1 MEKTGNEIVGVICQC
16 EYTNERNE
24 VIKLQFCN
32 VTSMFEEY
40 YASLVELR
48 QGNPSLLGK
57 ATFDALKATCLKCKA
72 LAREI
77 LDSKLVTYSNLQTL
91 LAWQDVNG
99 NKDHFI
105 K

>member
-1 MEKTGNEIVGVICQC
+1 MEKTRNEIVRVICQS

-57 ATFDALKATCLKCKA
+57 ATFDALKATCLNCKA
-72 LAREI
+72 LIRET
-77 LDSKLVTYSNLQTL
+77 LDNALATYTHLQTL
-91 LAWQDVNG
+91 LIWQDSNG
-99 NKDHFI
+99 DSNHFI